1 MGYSFLTGLFSTR
14 MSALHCVVMSLSHGF
29 QLNSVAELR
38 HPAAVFDRLM
48 ELICRLASYGL
59 IHCDFNEFNL
69 LVDDEEN
76 VTMIDFPQMVSTSH
90 INAKFYFDRD
100 VNGVATFFKRRFNF
114 EYAVPRAPNPR
125 ATEGQ
130 IVASA

>member
-1 MGYSFLTGLFSTR
+1 MRL
-14 MSALHCVVMSLSHGF
+14 
-29 QLNSVAELR
+29 
-38 HPAAVFDRLM
+38 AAV
-48 ELICRLASYGL
+48 GL

-76 VTMIDFPQMVSTSH
+76 VTMIDFPQMISTSH

-114 EYAVPRAPNPR
+114 ECAVPRAPNPR
-125 ATEGQ
+125 GTEGQ

>member
-1 MGYSFLTGLFSTR
+1 MPPPPPPPPPLLHLSREDPKRLDPRPRAPPPARSTGAARRLLLPR
-14 MSALHCVVMSLSHGF
+14 
-29 QLNSVAELR
+29 QLIV
-38 HPAAVFDRLM
+38 
-48 ELICRLASYGL
+48 RLAGVGL

-114 EYAVPRAPNPR
+114 ECAVPRAPNPR
-125 ATEGQ
+125 GTEGQ